1 MRDRTVIITGGG
13 SGIGRAAAL
22 LCAERGARVAVL
34 DLDGSRAMAVAAE
47 AREHGTAALGIACDV
62 GDEAQVMSALAAS
75 AGALGPPDRLLCA
88 AGIDIGGKIH
98 ELDLE
103 VWERVLATNLRGV
116 FLCCKHVLR
125 DFLSHGTRGAIVCV
139 SSPAALRALPGGAGA
154 YSASKAGIS
163 ALVRC
168 MAIDYA
174 PHGIRVSAV
183 LPGATETGMMWANV
197 PADDIPRMREVL
209 DAEIPL
215 GRLARPE
222 EPARAAIWLLSDEAG
237 YVTGS
242 ELACD
247 GGVMAKAPI
256 SV

>member
-1 MRDRTVIITGGG
+1 MRDQTVIITGGG

-22 LCAERGARVAVL
+22 LCAARGARVAVL
-34 DLDGSRAMAVAAE
+34 DRDEDRALAVAAE
-47 AREHGTAALGIACDV
+47 ARALGIAALGIMCDV
-62 GDEAQVMSALAAS
+62 TKEAHVKAALAAS
-75 AGALGPPDRLLCA
+75 ARALGAPDGLLCA

-98 ELDLE
+98 ELDVA
-103 VWERVLATNLRGV
+103 VWERVLTTNLRGV
-116 FLCCKHVLR
+116 FLCCKHTVR
-125 DFLSHGTRGAIVCV
+125 AFLANGTPGAIVCV
-139 SSPAALRALPGGAGA
+139 SSPAALRALPGGTGA

-174 PHGIRVSAV
+174 KHGIRVNAL

-197 PADDIPRMREVL
+197 PSNDIPRMRAVL
-209 DAEIPL
+209 DSEIPI
-215 GRLARPE
+215 GRIAQPE
-222 EPARAAIWLLSDEAG
+222 EPARAAVWLLSEDAS

-247 GGVMAKAPI
+247 GGVLARAPI